1 MRAGTEKRIKLA
13 AAALAVCLCFC
24 LACLCACEEPPVA
37 DLTDL
42 AANSYEVEITD
53 TEEYRLY
60 MPKATGVTCGFIF
73 YLGTAM
79 NTDNYDVIL
88 SAISAAGVAV
98 YVSSNPF
105 PDLLYEER
113 ENAYSIL
120 NAEKYFIGGHS
131 QGGGAAVRRAC
142 ENAQTTAGA
151 ILLSPLI
158 SNDFTLADKDLP
170 TLYFEAENDYVLS
183 SSMQAAAKGRMNE
196 SCEFITLRGAGH
208 MCYGASDLLDG
219 GGTIRDKAEIQR
231 EVSAAILAFM
241 QRVIDASASAGA
253 PV

>member
-24 LACLCACEEPPVA
+24 LACLGACEDPPVA
-37 DLTDL
+37 DLSNM

-105 PDLLYEER
+105 PDSL
-113 ENAYSIL
+113 L
-120 NAEKYFIGGHS
+120 NAEKYFVGGHS

-158 SNDFTLADKDLP
+158 SNDFTLADKDVP